1 MKLTFQSNMY
11 LKDPKALPVYVER
24 KVHREEDLPPIH
36 EHEFYELVLI
46 LHGQVFHYFENGSYR
61 LHGGDMIL
69 IRPGQ
74 FHRYVLDDGD
84 SFELINCLFLP
95 ELFEPDWLTAIDPD
109 GKIESFL
116 LYPFS
121 NRKDEFHPRI
131 SLALAE
137 SRQVE
142 RLLEEMLVE
151 QTQGRA
157 FSGTV
162 IRLKLFEL
170 FHLILRYQNEAIH
183 REKHTGSRRTDPK
196 VIMIQRVHQYL
207 AENPELKLD
216 IEQMANTFGVSS
228 RHLNRLFK
236 QQTGKTVMEM
246 LHFIRIE
253 RAKLLLMH
261 TNDRVV
267 DIAARVGYDDTSF
280 FTKLFIRKVKCSPG
294 KYREE
299 MQFSKVH

>member
-24 KVHREEDLPPIH
+24 KVHREENLPPIH

-46 LHGQVFHYFENGSYR
+46 VHGQVSHYFENIYYR

-74 FHRYVLDDGD
+74 FHQYVLEEGA

-95 ELFEPDWLTAIDPD
+95 ELFERQWQAAIDPD

-116 LYPFS
+116 LYPFA
-121 NRKDEFHPRI
+121 NRKEEFHPRI

-137 SRQVE
+137 SRRVE
-142 RLLEEMLVE
+142 KLLEDMLDE
-151 QTQGRA
+151 QSQGRL
-157 FSGTV
+157 FSSVV

-183 REKHTGSRRTDPK
+183 REKPAAVKRTDPK
-196 VIMIQRVHQYL
+196 IIMIQRVHQYL

-216 IEQMANTFGVSS
+216 IEQMASTFGVSS

-236 QQTGKTVMEM
+236 QETGKTVMEM

-253 RAKLLLMH
+253 KAKQLLMH